1 MTIKEKSKTFI
12 ASETFTS
19 NLRNRKS
26 ENLAIAQK
34 KKKKIE
40 LLFSIFPLSLRFKTL
55 YSSLVNELEK
65 SLEIYIAFSLYIN
78 RSGDYYKDSP
88 LLQITCVCV
97 PM

>member
-34 KKKKIE
+34 KKKE
-40 LLFSIFPLSLRFKTL
+40 E
-55 YSSLVNELEK
+55 N
-65 SLEIYIAFSLYIN
+65 
-78 RSGDYYKDSP
+78 
-88 LLQITCVCV
+88 
-97 PM
+97 